1 MNPRLTLTAAAA
13 VILASVSVYPLIQGW
28 GWFWAGVG
36 AVLTVAAA
44 GTLTRLATWPATV
57 AATVLAFIACWPL
70 LASPPWYGRAAGVLI
85 VALAAASLTRFRVL
99 PTLASLITYLAALLI
114 YLNAVFAAGRSAI
127 GFVPTR
133 ASVHYLW
140 SLASGGLSERNYAPP
155 VPGTHGIVLMAA
167 AGIGAMAVATD
178 LLAVRLRS
186 PAIAGLPLLAL
197 YSVPI
202 TTNTKQGGIGAT
214 VAFCLGIGGYLAL
227 LAADSRDRLRIWGRL
242 VTVWQNKEADGVQ
255 KPDTRALAA
264 SGRRIGLAAIS
275 IAILIPVLVPG
286 IRTHGLFTGG
296 AAPGSPGPDRVQL
309 PNPLVQME
317 QQLRAV
323 NPLTVLSYTT
333 DAPDAA
339 SQYLQVY
346 VLNYDGLSGTWN
358 LVPPGH
364 SVSVGHD
371 PLQAAPGV
379 AASTPEVTTHTRVKF
394 ASGVSGYGTRLSFLA
409 LPYAPTRL
417 TVTGD
422 WHQDKTTLMVYSTS
436 TALSNLTYSVTS
448 RAAEPSGDEPA
459 GSAPGPAA
467 ATIDGYLTQ
476 PSTDEAQLA
485 QLANRITKSA
495 STPFTKAVALER
507 YFTTGN
513 GFRYSLN
520 VHVPDNTAG
529 LMEFLT
535 KTKQGFCQQFAFAM
549 AVLARLVGIPSRI
562 AVGYT
567 AGVNEE
573 NGTWKVSTADAHAW
587 PELYFAGAGWLRF
600 EPTPSGAGGQATA
613 VQPDYAALPALPAQ
627 TGPTQGRGGTP
638 ITSGRAATAGGIAK
652 LNHLATGETGKA
664 GPAGSRRGGGFPS
677 ELIAVVVLLGL
688 ALVSPATA
696 RIVVR
701 RRRWRRAR
709 DDISVADAAWREL
722 QDDLTD
728 YGMACRPSESPR
740 AVARRI
746 APALSLDDTTRQ
758 ALERIASAEERARY
772 AAAPRPSGTLHR
784 DVTTMRHA
792 IAREADRTMRWR
804 ARLMPASMLAPA
816 RAALYYALDVFGWM
830 DAAGQRLRR
839 RTLAS
844 RRPRLADRAG

>member
-1 MNPRLTLTAAAA
+1 VNPRLTLTAATA
-13 VILASVSVYPLIQGW
+13 VILASVSVYPLIDGW

-44 GTLTRLATWPATV
+44 GTLTRLATWPAAV

-99 PTLASLITYLAALLI
+99 PTLAILITYLAALLI

-133 ASVHYLW
+133 ASVHSLW
-140 SLASGGLSERNYAPP
+140 LLASGGLSERRYEPP
-155 VPGTHGIVLMAA
+155 VPGTHGIVLLAA
-167 AGIGAMAVATD
+167 AGIGVMAVATD

-214 VAFCLGIGGYLAL
+214 VVFCLGVGGYLAL

-242 VTVWQNKEADGVQ
+242 VSVWQNKETEAVQ

-275 IAILIPVLVPG
+275 IAILVPVLIPG
-286 IRTHGLFTGG
+286 IRVHGLFNGG
-296 AAPGSPGPDRVQL
+296 AAPGSPGQDRVQL

-317 QQLRAV
+317 QQLKAV
-323 NPLTVLSYTT
+323 NPQTVLSYTT
-333 DAPDAA
+333 DAPDPA

-358 LVPPGH
+358 LVTPGH
-364 SVSVGHD
+364 SVSVGHE

-422 WHQDKTTLMVYSTS
+422 WHQDKATLMVYSTS
-436 TALSNLTYSVTS
+436 TPLSNLTYSVTS

-459 GSAPGPAA
+459 EPARGPTAA
-467 ATIDGYLTQ
+467 STDGYLTQ
-476 PSTDEAQLA
+476 PSTDLA
-485 QLANRITKSA
+485 QLAELASRITKSA
-495 STPFTKAVALER
+495 STSFTRAVALER

-520 VHVPDNTAG
+520 VRVPDNTAG
-529 LMEFLT
+529 LLEFLT
-535 KTKQGFCQQFAFAM
+535 KTKRGFCQQFAFAM

-567 AGVNEE
+567 AGVNEG
-573 NGTWKVSTADAHAW
+573 NGTWKVFTTDAHAW

-613 VQPDYAALPALPAQ
+613 VQPDYAALPGLPAQ
-627 TGPTQGRGGTP
+627 TGPAQGRGATP
-638 ITSGRAATAGGIAK
+638 NISGRGSTAGGIAK
-652 LNHLATGETGKA
+652 LNHLATGETGRA
-664 GPAGSRRGGGFPS
+664 GSAGSRRGGGSPLG
-677 ELIAVVVLLGL
+677 LIAVVVLGL

-709 DDISVADAAWREL
+709 DDISLADAAWREL

-746 APALSLDDTTRQ
+746 APALGLDDSTRQ

-772 AAAPRPSGTLHR
+772 ATAPQPSATLHR
-784 DVTTMRHA
+784 DVTTMRQA
-792 IAREADRTMRWR
+792 LALEADRAMRWR
-804 ARLMPASMLAPA
+804 ARLLPASMLAPT

-844 RRPRLADRAG
+844 RPPGLADRPG